1 MFAVSCVNKKKLF
14 LWLHLQI
21 LSDMKNKI
29 LLILLLSVI
38 QVVIFNSNAVVAQK
52 LKSSEVPSDVIQ
64 TLDEQ
69 YSYVKVTGWMKEG
82 NTYVAS
88 IKDGSTNGKVF
99 ISSAGE
105 WINTLFTVPVAEL
118 PSAITDYVKAN
129 YPDFIISVS
138 ALEEKENENTHYY
151 LEVKPDGV
159 GMKASMLTFSSIGQN
174 QLISRKDPEG
184 FKDPTVKQPDK
195 IEQAKAAAAEKQA
208 AKEEAAKREAA
219 EKAAAEKAAKEAAKN
234 SPKTNNTAA
243 KPASTPKSTTA
254 ANKPTA
260 SSPKAAEP
268 KKEPKPKKE
277 KPEPVVKDE
286 HGNIAIKASTVPE
299 IVSKTL
305 VKKVLHPAELNWFL
319 VDSMYIARCLNQD
332 KKTAV
337 YITPQGVW
345 EKTLT
350 IMPEESVS
358 GLMAKHLNDFY
369 PGWRFKSA
377 VKEQRADKDDKM
389 MVEFYEKA
397 NYKGKLVTTV
407 FFDKAGKLIRT
418 IDPDYELGTNDK
430 KESAE
435 DDALNKYYEKMNM
448 ELDNDDASSVPDNV
462 KAAFNLKYP
471 KVTNVEWKENG
482 YMNYIAAFYT
492 TRGKE
497 FCVFNSYGEIVETW
511 VMGKND
517 NLSATIQDYLKKEY
531 KGCKL
536 KEFYTVKRLADKLN
550 AYKVIV
556 VDKKTQEEHE
566 LWFNLSGKPIEY

>member
-1 MFAVSCVNKKKLF
+1 
-14 LWLHLQI
+14 
-21 LSDMKNKI
+21 MKNK
-29 LLILLLSVI
+29 LLFALLLSAIQIVI
-38 QVVIFNSNAVVAQK
+38 INNNMVSAQK
-52 LKSSEVPSDVIQ
+52 LKPADVPSDVVQ

-69 YSYVKVTGWMKEG
+69 YSYVKVTGWMKDG

-88 IKDGSTNGKVF
+88 IKDGATNGKVY
-99 ISSAGE
+99 ISAAGE
-105 WINTLFTVPVAEL
+105 WIRTLFTVPVNEL

-129 YPDFIISVS
+129 YPEFIISVS
-138 ALEEKENENTHYY
+138 ALEEQEDVNTHYY

-159 GMKASMLTFSSIGQN
+159 GMKPSVLTFASTGQN
-174 QLISRKDPEG
+174 KLLTREDPEG
-184 FKDPTVKQPDK
+184 FSDPTKHQPDK
-195 IEQAKAAAAEKQA
+195 IEQAKAAAAERQA
-208 AKEEAAKREAA
+208 AKEEQAKREAA
-219 EKAAAEKAAKEAAKN
+219 EKAAAEKAAKEAAK
-234 SPKTNNTAA
+234 SAPKPTTTAQSKPATTNKPATSTSA
-243 KPASTPKSTTA
+243 KPTSTTS
-254 ANKPTA
+254 KP
-260 SSPKAAEP
+260 AEP
-268 KKEPKPKKE
+268 KKEAKPKKE

-286 HGNIAIKASTVPE
+286 HGNIAIKANTVPD

-319 VDSMYIARCLNQD
+319 VDSMYIARCLNQG

-337 YITPQGVW
+337 YITPAGVW

-350 IMPEESVS
+350 IMPEESVT

-448 ELDNDDASSVPDNV
+448 ELDNDDAASVPENV
-462 KAAFNLKYP
+462 KAAFKLKYP
-471 KVTNVEWKENG
+471 KVTNVEWKEDG
-482 YMNYIAAFYT
+482 YMNYQAHFYT

-497 FCVFNSYGEIVETW
+497 TCVFNNYGEIVETW
-511 VMGKND
+511 VMGKNE

-531 KGCKL
+531 KGYKL
-536 KEFYTVKRLADKLN
+536 KEFYSVKRLADKLN

-556 VDKKTQEEHE
+556 VEKKTGDEQE

>member
-1 MFAVSCVNKKKLF
+1 
-14 LWLHLQI
+14 
-21 LSDMKNKI
+21 MKNKI
-29 LLILLLSVI
+29 LLIVLLSVF
-38 QVVIFNSNAVVAQK
+38 QVVIFNTNAVLAQK
-52 LKSSEVPSDVIQ
+52 LKPADVPSDVVQ

-82 NTYVAS
+82 STYVAN
-88 IKDGSTNGKVF
+88 IKDGTTSGKVY
-99 ISSAGE
+99 IASDGE
-105 WINTLFTVPVAEL
+105 WIRTLFTVPVSEL
-118 PSAITDYVKAN
+118 PSAITDYVHTN

-138 ALEEKENENTHYY
+138 ALEEKENESTHYY

-159 GMKASMLTFSSIGQN
+159 GMKASVLTFSSTGQN
-174 QLISRKDPEG
+174 KLLSRTDPEG
-184 FKDPTVKQPDK
+184 FQDPTVKHPDK
-195 IEQAKAAAAEKQA
+195 IEQAKTAAAERQA
-208 AKEEAAKREAA
+208 EKAEAAKREAE

-234 SPKTNNTAA
+234 TPKTNTTTSKPATSA
-243 KPASTPKSTTA
+243 KPTTASKPATTTNKPATASTSKS
-254 ANKPTA
+254 
-260 SSPKAAEP
+260 EGP
-268 KKEPKPKKE
+268 KKESKPKKE

-286 HGNIAIKASTVPE
+286 HGNIAIKANTVPD
-299 IVSKTL
+299 IVSKAL

-319 VDSMYIARCLNQD
+319 VDSVYIARCLNQG

-337 YITPQGVW
+337 YITPKGIW

-350 IMPEESVS
+350 IMPEESVT

-389 MVEFYEKA
+389 MVDFYEKA
-397 NYKGKLVTTV
+397 NYKGKLVTTI

-448 ELDNDDASSVPDNV
+448 ELDNDDASSVPENV
-462 KAAFNLKYP
+462 KAAFSLKYP

-497 FCVFNSYGEIVETW
+497 FCVYNSYGELVETW
-511 VMGKND
+511 VMGKNE

-531 KGCKL
+531 KSYKL
-536 KEFYTVKRLADKLN
+536 KEFYSVKRLADKLN
-550 AYKVIV
+550 AYKVII
-556 VDKKTQEEHE
+556 VDKKTQDEQE

>member
-1 MFAVSCVNKKKLF
+1 
-14 LWLHLQI
+14 
-21 LSDMKNKI
+21 MKNK
-29 LLILLLSVI
+29 LLFALLLSAIQIVI
-38 QVVIFNSNAVVAQK
+38 INNNMVSAQK
-52 LKSSEVPSDVIQ
+52 LKPAEVPSDVTQ

-88 IKDGSTNGKVF
+88 IKDGATNGKVY
-99 ISSAGE
+99 ISAAGE
-105 WINTLFTVPVAEL
+105 WIRTLFTVPVNEL
-118 PSAITDYVKAN
+118 PSSITDYVKAN
-129 YPDFIISVS
+129 YPEFIISVS
-138 ALEEKENENTHYY
+138 ALEEQEDVSTHYY

-159 GMKASMLTFSSIGQN
+159 GMKSSVLTFSSTGQN
-174 QLISRKDPEG
+174 QLLSRKDPEG
-184 FKDPTVKQPDK
+184 FQDPTKHQPDK
-195 IEQAKAAAAEKQA
+195 IEQAKAAAAERQA
-208 AKEEAAKREAA
+208 AKEEQAKREAA
-219 EKAAAEKAAKEAAKN
+219 EKAAAEKAAKEAEK
-234 SPKTNNTAA
+234 AA
-243 KPASTPKSTTA
+243 KAAAAKQPSTA
-254 ANKPTA
+254 ANKPATSSSSAKPA
-260 SSPKAAEP
+260 SKPASTSSSKSEEP
-268 KKEPKPKKE
+268 KKEAKPKKE

-286 HGNIAIKASTVPE
+286 YGNIAIKANTVPD

-319 VDSMYIARCLNQD
+319 VDSMYIARCLNQG

-337 YITPQGVW
+337 YITPAGVW

-350 IMPEESVS
+350 IMPEESVT

-369 PGWRFKSA
+369 SGWRFKSA

-397 NYKGKLVTTV
+397 NYKAKLVTTV

-418 IDPDYELGTNDK
+418 IDPDYELGGNDK

-448 ELDNDDASSVPDNV
+448 ELDNDDAASVPENV
-462 KAAFNLKYP
+462 KAAFKLKYP
-471 KVTNVEWKENG
+471 KVANVEWKEDG
-482 YMNYIAAFYT
+482 YMNYQAHFYT

-497 FCVFNSYGEIVETW
+497 TCVFNNYGELVETW
-511 VMGKND
+511 VMGKNE

-531 KGCKL
+531 KGYKL
-536 KEFYTVKRLADKLN
+536 KEFYSVKRLADKLN

-556 VDKKTQEEHE
+556 VEKKSGDEQE

>member
-1 MFAVSCVNKKKLF
+1 
-14 LWLHLQI
+14 
-21 LSDMKNKI
+21 MKNKI
-29 LLILLLSVI
+29 LLIVLLSVF
-38 QVVIFNSNAVVAQK
+38 QVVIFNTNAVLAQK
-52 LKSSEVPSDVIQ
+52 LKPADVPSDVVQ

-82 NTYVAS
+82 STYVAN
-88 IKDGSTNGKVF
+88 IKDGTTSGKVY
-99 ISSAGE
+99 IASDGE
-105 WINTLFTVPVAEL
+105 WIRTLFTVPVSEL
-118 PSAITDYVKAN
+118 PSAITDYVHTN

-138 ALEEKENENTHYY
+138 ALEEKENESTHYY

-159 GMKASMLTFSSIGQN
+159 GMKASVLTFSSTGQN
-174 QLISRKDPEG
+174 KLLSRTDPEG
-184 FKDPTVKQPDK
+184 FQDPTVKHPDK
-195 IEQAKAAAAEKQA
+195 IEQAKTAAAERQA
-208 AKEEAAKREAA
+208 EKAEAAKREAA

-234 SPKTNNTAA
+234 TPKTNTTTSKPATSA
-243 KPASTPKSTTA
+243 KPTTASKPATTTNKPATASTSKS
-254 ANKPTA
+254 
-260 SSPKAAEP
+260 EGP
-268 KKEPKPKKE
+268 KKESKPKKE

-286 HGNIAIKASTVPE
+286 HGNIAIKANTVPD
-299 IVSKTL
+299 IVSKAL

-319 VDSMYIARCLNQD
+319 VDSVYIARCLNQG

-337 YITPQGVW
+337 YITPKGIW

-350 IMPEESVS
+350 IMPEESVT

-397 NYKGKLVTTV
+397 NYKGKLVTTI

-448 ELDNDDASSVPDNV
+448 ELDNDDASSVPENV
-462 KAAFNLKYP
+462 KAAFSLKYP

-497 FCVFNSYGEIVETW
+497 FCVYNSYGELVETW
-511 VMGKND
+511 VMGKNE

-531 KGCKL
+531 KSYKL
-536 KEFYTVKRLADKLN
+536 KEFYSVKRLADKLN
-550 AYKVIV
+550 AYKVII
-556 VDKKTQEEHE
+556 VDKKTQDEQE

>member
-1 MFAVSCVNKKKLF
+1 
-14 LWLHLQI
+14 
-21 LSDMKNKI
+21 MKNK
-29 LLILLLSVI
+29 LLFALLLSAIQIVI
-38 QVVIFNSNAVVAQK
+38 INNNMVSAQK
-52 LKSSEVPSDVIQ
+52 LKPAEVPSDVTQ

-88 IKDGSTNGKVF
+88 IKDGATNGKVY
-99 ISSAGE
+99 ISAAGE
-105 WINTLFTVPVAEL
+105 WIRTLFTVPVNEL
-118 PSAITDYVKAN
+118 PSSITDYVKAN
-129 YPDFIISVS
+129 YPEFIISVS
-138 ALEEKENENTHYY
+138 ALEEQEDVSTHYY

-159 GMKASMLTFSSIGQN
+159 GMKSSVLTFSSTGQN
-174 QLISRKDPEG
+174 QLLSRKDPEG
-184 FKDPTVKQPDK
+184 FQDPTKHQPDK
-195 IEQAKAAAAEKQA
+195 IEQAKAAAAERQA
-208 AKEEAAKREAA
+208 AKEEQAKREAA
-219 EKAAAEKAAKEAAKN
+219 EKAAAEKAAKEAEK
-234 SPKTNNTAA
+234 AA
-243 KPASTPKSTTA
+243 KAAAAKQPSTA
-254 ANKPTA
+254 ANKPATSSSSAKPA
-260 SSPKAAEP
+260 SKPASTSSSKSEEP
-268 KKEPKPKKE
+268 KKEAKPKKE
-277 KPEPVVKDE
+277 KPEPVIKDE
-286 HGNIAIKASTVPE
+286 HGNIAIKANTVPD

-319 VDSMYIARCLNQD
+319 VDSMYIARCLNQG

-337 YITPQGVW
+337 YITPAGVW

-350 IMPEESVS
+350 IMPEESVT

-397 NYKGKLVTTV
+397 NYKAKLVTTV

-418 IDPDYELGTNDK
+418 IDPDYELGGNDK

-448 ELDNDDASSVPDNV
+448 ELDNDDAASVPENV
-462 KAAFNLKYP
+462 KAAFKLKYP
-471 KVTNVEWKENG
+471 KVANVEWKEDG
-482 YMNYIAAFYT
+482 YMNYQAHFYT

-497 FCVFNSYGEIVETW
+497 TCVFNNYGELVETW
-511 VMGKND
+511 VMGKNE

-531 KGCKL
+531 KGYKL
-536 KEFYTVKRLADKLN
+536 KEFYSVKRLADKLN

-556 VDKKTQEEHE
+556 VEKKSGDEQE

>member
-1 MFAVSCVNKKKLF
+1 
-14 LWLHLQI
+14 
-21 LSDMKNKI
+21 MKNKI
-29 LLILLLSVI
+29 LLIVLLSVF
-38 QVVIFNSNAVVAQK
+38 QVVIFNTNAVLAQK
-52 LKSSEVPSDVIQ
+52 LKPADVPSDVVQ

-82 NTYVAS
+82 STYVAN
-88 IKDGSTNGKVF
+88 IKDGTTSGKVY
-99 ISSAGE
+99 IASDGE
-105 WINTLFTVPVAEL
+105 WIRTLFTVPVSEL
-118 PSAITDYVKAN
+118 PSAITDYVHTN

-138 ALEEKENENTHYY
+138 ALEEKENESTHYY

-159 GMKASMLTFSSIGQN
+159 GMKASVLTFSSTGQN
-174 QLISRKDPEG
+174 KLLSRTDPEG
-184 FKDPTVKQPDK
+184 FQDPTVKHPDK
-195 IEQAKAAAAEKQA
+195 IEQAKTAAAERQA
-208 AKEEAAKREAA
+208 EKAEAAKREAE

-234 SPKTNNTAA
+234 TPKTNTTTS
-243 KPASTPKSTTA
+243 KPATSPKPTTA
-254 ANKPTA
+254 SKPATTTNKPATA
-260 SSPKAAEP
+260 STSKSEGP
-268 KKEPKPKKE
+268 KKESKPKKE

-286 HGNIAIKASTVPE
+286 HGNIAIKANTVPD
-299 IVSKTL
+299 IVSKAL

-319 VDSMYIARCLNQD
+319 VDSVYIARCLNQG

-337 YITPQGVW
+337 YITPKGIW

-350 IMPEESVS
+350 IMPEESVT

-397 NYKGKLVTTV
+397 NYKGKLVTTI

-448 ELDNDDASSVPDNV
+448 ELDNDDASSVPENV
-462 KAAFNLKYP
+462 KAAFSLKYP

-497 FCVFNSYGEIVETW
+497 FCVYNSYGELVETW
-511 VMGKND
+511 VMGKNE

-531 KGCKL
+531 KSYKL
-536 KEFYTVKRLADKLN
+536 KEFYSVKRLADKLN
-550 AYKVIV
+550 AYKVII
-556 VDKKTQEEHE
+556 VDKKTQDEQE

>member
-1 MFAVSCVNKKKLF
+1 
-14 LWLHLQI
+14 
-21 LSDMKNKI
+21 MKNKI
-29 LLILLLSVI
+29 LFILLLSVFQI
-38 QVVIFNSNAVVAQK
+38 VIFNTNAVFAQK
-52 LKSSEVPSDVIQ
+52 LKPAEVPSDVVQ

-88 IKDGSTNGKVF
+88 IKDGSTNGKVY

-105 WINTLFTVPVAEL
+105 WINTLFAVPVNEL
-118 PSAITDYVKAN
+118 PSAITDYVHSN

-159 GMKASMLTFSSIGQN
+159 GMKASVLTFSSTGQN
-174 QLISRKDPEG
+174 QLISRTDPDG

-219 EKAAAEKAAKEAAKN
+219 EKAAAEKAAKEAAK
-234 SPKTNNTAA
+234 SAPKTTTTPA
-243 KPASTPKSTTA
+243 KPATA
-254 ANKPTA
+254 SNKPATT
-260 SSPKAAEP
+260 SSSKAPEP
-268 KKEPKPKKE
+268 KKEAKPKKE

-286 HGNIAIKASTVPE
+286 HGNIAIKANTVPDV
-299 IVSKTL
+299 VSKAL

-319 VDSMYIARCLNQD
+319 VDSVYIARCLNQG

-350 IMPEESVS
+350 IMPEESVT
-358 GLMAKHLNDFY
+358 GLMSKHLNDFY

-397 NYKGKLVTTV
+397 NYKAKLVTTV

-418 IDPDYELGTNDK
+418 IDPDYELGTGDK

-448 ELDNDDASSVPDNV
+448 ELDNDDASSVPENV

-471 KVTNVEWKENG
+471 KVTNVEWHEDG
-482 YMNYIAAFYT
+482 YMNYQAVFYT

-497 FCVFNSYGEIVETW
+497 VCVFNNYGEIVETW
-511 VMGKND
+511 VMGKNE

-531 KGCKL
+531 KSCKL

-556 VDKKTQEEHE
+556 VDKKTQEEQE

>member
-1 MFAVSCVNKKKLF
+1 
-14 LWLHLQI
+14 
-21 LSDMKNKI
+21 MKNK
-29 LLILLLSVI
+29 LLFALLLSAI
-38 QVVIFNSNAVVAQK
+38 QIVTISQNAIFAQK
-52 LKSSEVPSDVIQ
+52 IKTSDVPSDVVQ

-82 NTYVAS
+82 NNYVAN
-88 IKDGSTNGKVF
+88 IKDGSTTGKVY
-99 ISSAGE
+99 ITSSGE
-105 WINTLFTVPVAEL
+105 WIRTLFMVPVGEL
-118 PSAITDYVKAN
+118 PSSITDYVKAN
-129 YPDFIISVS
+129 YPDFVIILSC
-138 ALEEKENENTHYY
+138 LEEKEEESTHYY
-151 LEVKPDGV
+151 LEVKEDVV
-159 GMKASMLTFSSIGQN
+159 GAKPSLLTFSTTGQN
-174 QLISRKDPEG
+174 KLISRKDPEG
-184 FKDPTVKQPDK
+184 FQDPTVKHPDK

-234 SPKTNNTAA
+234 APKTPASKPATPATKPATSTAKANTSTA
-243 KPASTPKSTTA
+243 KPAQTA
-254 ANKPTA
+254 Q
-260 SSPKAAEP
+260 
-268 KKEPKPKKE
+268 KEAKPKKE

-286 HGNIAIKASTVPE
+286 HGNIAIKANTVPD
-299 IVSKTL
+299 IVSKAL

-319 VDSMYIARCLNQD
+319 VDSVYIARCLNQG

-337 YITPQGVW
+337 YITPKGVW

-397 NYKGKLVTTV
+397 NYKAKLVTTI

-418 IDPDYELGTNDK
+418 IDPDYELGGSK

-448 ELDNDDASSVPDNV
+448 DLGEDDAASVPENV
-462 KAAFNLKYP
+462 KAAFKLKYP
-471 KVTNVEWKENG
+471 KVNNVEWKEDGN
-482 YMNYIAAFYT
+482 MNYQAIFYT

-497 FCVFNSYGEIVETW
+497 ICVYNSYGELVETW
-511 VMGKND
+511 VMGKNES
-517 NLSATIQDYLKKEY
+517 LSATIQDYLKKEY
-531 KGCKL
+531 KGYKL
-536 KEFYTVKRLADKLN
+536 KEYYSVKRIADKLN
-550 AYKVIV
+550 AYKVIIV
-556 VDKKTQEEHE
+556 EKKTQDEQE

>member
-1 MFAVSCVNKKKLF
+1 
-14 LWLHLQI
+14 
-21 LSDMKNKI
+21 MKNKLWLV
-29 LLILLLSVI
+29 LLVSAI
-38 QVVIFNSNAVVAQK
+38 QIFTLCNNRVSAQK
-52 LKSSEVPSDVIQ
+52 LKPADVPSDVTQ

-88 IKDGSTNGKVF
+88 IKDGATNGKVY
-99 ISSAGE
+99 ISAAGE
-105 WINTLFTVPVAEL
+105 WIRTLFNVPTNEL
-118 PSAITDYVKAN
+118 PSSITDYVKEN

-138 ALEEKENENTHYY
+138 ALEEKEDENTHYY

-159 GMKASMLTFSSIGQN
+159 GYKPSVLTFASTGTN
-174 QLISRKDPEG
+174 KLLSRVDPDG
-184 FKDPTVKQPDK
+184 FQDPTVKHPDK

-208 AKEEAAKREAA
+208 AKEEQAKREAA
-219 EKAAAEKAAKEAAKN
+219 EKAAAEKAAKSN
-234 SPKTNNTAA
+234 PKPATAQT
-243 KPASTPKSTTA
+243 KPASTSAKPTTTA
-254 ANKPTA
+254 SKP
-260 SSPKAAEP
+260 EP
-268 KKEPKPKKE
+268 KKEAKPKKE

-286 HGNIAIKASTVPE
+286 HGNIAIKANTVPDV
-299 IVSKTL
+299 VSKAL

-319 VDSMYIARCLNQD
+319 VDSVYIARCLNQG

-337 YITPQGVW
+337 YIAPNGTW

-350 IMPEESVS
+350 IMPEESVT

-369 PGWRFKSA
+369 AGWRFKSA

-397 NYKGKLVTTV
+397 NYKAKLVTTV

-448 ELDNDDASSVPDNV
+448 ELDNDDAASVPDNV
-462 KAAFNLKYP
+462 KAAFKLKYP
-471 KVTNVEWKENG
+471 KVANVEWHEDD
-482 YMNYIAAFYT
+482 YMNYKAIFYS

-497 FCVFNSYGEIVETW
+497 VCVFNSYGELVETW
-511 VMGKND
+511 VMGKNE

-531 KGCKL
+531 KAYKL
-536 KEFYTVKRLADKLN
+536 KEFYSVKRLADKLN

-556 VDKKTQEEHE
+556 VNKKSGDEQE